1 MNNDIKAQDIVENN
15 DRELLLE
22 ARNQTLTEENDIIK
36 MELTENNYWL
46 DNQMGLTKA
55 LEKANQ
61 ENGAL
66 DNQIEQLKEEIK
78 AHASKKS
85 SA

>member
-1 MNNDIKAQDIVENN
+1 MNN
-15 DRELLLE
+15 RELLLE
-22 ARNQTLTEENDIIK
+22 VRIQTLTEDNDIIK
-36 MELTENNYWL
+36 KELTENNYWL